1 MISVKR
7 ARELALSFD
16 SVEEKPH
23 FERTSFRIGTRIF
36 MTLDEKHNRACL
48 KLTPE
53 DQDIFSLI
61 DRSVIYPVPNA
72 WGRQG
77 WTYAELEK
85 IKKDVFKEALHAA
98 YTTVA
103 HSAALKRKKG

>member
-1 MISVKR
+1 MISIKT
-7 ARELALSFD
+7 ARETALAFD
-16 SVEEKPH
+16 RVEESPH
-23 FERTSFRIGTRIF
+23 FEKSSFRVAGKIF
-36 MTLDEKHNRACL
+36 MTLDEKFKRACL

-53 DQDIFSLI
+53 DQDIFSLM

-85 IKKDVFKEALHAA
+85 IKKNVFKEALKAA

-103 HSAALKRKKG
+103 RSTVPKRK